1 MSSIP
6 ERLTALRKEM
16 ATGQIDAYLIFG
28 TDPHMSEYVAE
39 RWRDRAWISG
49 FTGSAGTF
57 VCTSEKAGLWTDS
70 RYYVQAAG
78 ELEGSGITLFRQG
91 EAHVPGIC
99 EWLGQELPQEAVVGA
114 DGWTIS
120 AELYRSFQQ
129 QLGVYGLELHAS
141 EDLIDRI
148 WDERPGLP
156 GEDIYQHD
164 LRHAGRSRQEKL
176 EQLQQHLQELKAD
189 YQLLSALSDIAWL
202 FNLRGGDIKY
212 NPLFLSYALI
222 GKEGVHLCVDRG
234 KLSEELSS
242 LLEEE
247 GIKIAPYQKVE
258 ELIQSTIRPD
268 ERVLYD
274 PSTVSYALAE
284 QVRWYARP
292 VEKNDI
298 TTEMKAI
305 KSSVEIEGIRNAM
318 VKDGVAMV
326 QFLYWLRHSWERG
339 RLNEVSVGDALPQFR
354 SRQPGFMGES
364 FHPIVGFR
372 DHGAVIHYSAN
383 ASTAYELDGD
393 GLLLIDSGA
402 HYLDGTTDITR
413 TVCLGEATA
422 QQREDY
428 TNVLKSHINLAMAR
442 FPQGTRGV
450 QLETF
455 AKYSMWN
462 RGLNYAHGTGHGV
475 GCFLNVHEGPQS
487 ISSRLVDA
495 VLKPGMFNSNEPG
508 LYRENA
514 YGIRI
519 ENLILTGEQFE
530 TPFGRFYGFETLTLC
545 PLEPQLIEPALLN
558 AEQLQWVNDYHHKV
572 YTLLSPELK
581 AEERRWLEQQT
592 AVISYAGS

>member
-6 ERLTALRKEM
+6 ERLAALRKEM
-16 ATGQIDAYLIFG
+16 AAGQIEAYLIFG

-49 FTGSAGTF
+49 FSGSAGTF
-57 VCTSEKAGLWTDS
+57 VCTREKAGLWTDS

-78 ELEGSGITLFRQG
+78 ELDGSGIALFRQG
-91 EAHVPGIC
+91 EADVPGIC
-99 EWLGQELPQEAVVGA
+99 EWLGQELPREAVVGA

-120 AELYRSFQQ
+120 AQLYRSFQQ

-141 EDLIDRI
+141 EDLLDRI
-148 WDERPGLP
+148 WDGRPGLP
-156 GEDIYQHD
+156 EEDIYQHD
-164 LRHAGRSRQEKL
+164 LRYAGRSRQEKI

-189 YQLLSALSDIAWL
+189 YQLLSSLSDIAWL
-202 FNLRGGDIKY
+202 FNLRGDDIKY

-222 GKEGVHLCVDRG
+222 GKGGVHLCVDRG
-234 KLSEELSS
+234 KLSEELTS

-247 GIKIAPYQKVE
+247 GVKIAPYKKVE
-258 ELIQSTIRPD
+258 ELIQSTVRPD

-298 TTEMKAI
+298 TTEMKAV

-326 QFLYWLRHSWERG
+326 QFLYWLMHSWERG
-339 RLNEVSVGDALPQFR
+339 RLNEVSVGEALPQFR

-383 ASTAYELDGD
+383 ESTAYELDGD

-450 QLETF
+450 QLETL
-455 AKYSMWN
+455 AKYSMWS
-462 RGLNYAHGTGHGV
+462 RGLNYTHGTGHGV

-487 ISSRLVDA
+487 ISSRLIDA

-545 PLEPQLIEPALLN
+545 PLEPRLIEPTMLSP
-558 AEQLQWVNDYHHKV
+558 EQLQWVNDYHHKV

-592 AVISYAGS
+592 AVIS